1 MPEWAPDE
9 RWHTHARQGAA
20 DIVLIDGYFNDM
32 SLADWIGFALLAP
45 LLLLMGVLF
54 VYLLIGVIGSG
65 PRRRR
70 IANQPPAEQ
79 PDEATPSPVH
89 GETPDD

>member
-1 MPEWAPDE
+1 
-9 RWHTHARQGAA
+9 
-20 DIVLIDGYFNDM
+20 VLIDGYFNDM

-70 IANQPPAEQ
+70 IANQPPDEQ
-79 PDEATPSPVH
+79 PDEANPESAPLRA
-89 GETPDD
+89 PDE